1 MSAQRLAEQFENLEK
16 QDHAARLAMWV
27 FLGSETLLHVRLADE
42 RVIQVKGSGESA
54 AMEGQSIKPGFSK
67 RHVHLF
73 RQDGMALERKQP
85 VADAMRVN

>member
-1 MSAQRLAEQFENLEK
+1 VMVIE
-16 QDHAARLAMWV
+16 H
-27 FLGSETLLHVRLADE
+27 LGSETLLHVRLADE

-54 AMEGQSIKPGFSK
+54 AMEGQPIKPGFSK